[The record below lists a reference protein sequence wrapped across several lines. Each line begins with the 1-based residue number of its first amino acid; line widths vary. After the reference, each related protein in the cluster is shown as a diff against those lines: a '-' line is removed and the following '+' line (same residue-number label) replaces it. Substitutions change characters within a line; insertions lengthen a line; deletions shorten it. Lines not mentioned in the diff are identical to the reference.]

1 MIYKIMFYGGIF
13 LSITT
18 FLIFILVSIKMNI
31 IDVIQDLTGVKAK
44 KEIEEL
50 KHKNESI
57 NLQTDNLILKERG
70 LEFSNKEW
78 NSYAH
83 SLEKKDSNSY
93 KNEKDIE
100 IEETGVLSEDGTTI
114 LSAESEGT
122 SVLNNESLETS
133 ILLNDNVSENNENIE
148 DKNDEEGFYI
158 LLNVVSINTD
168 EVI

>member
-18 FLIFILVSIKMNI
+18 FLIFIRVFIKMNI

-57 NLQTDNLILKERG
+57 NLQTDNLILKEYG

-78 NSYAH
+78 NSYTH
-83 SLEKKDSNSY
+83 SLESNNLNSY
-93 KNEKDIE
+93 KKEKE
-100 IEETGVLSEDGTTI
+100 IEETNVLTEDGTTI

-122 SVLNNESLETS
+122 S
-133 ILLNDNVSENNENIE
+133 ILLNNDISENNENIE
-148 DKNDEEGFYI
+148 EIEDKNDEKGFYI
-158 LLNVVSINTD
+158 LLNVVCVNTD